1 MEQEKTNKTIGEL
14 LQEKDEKEAASA
26 AKIDESSLVDERS
39 VEEITKIDDVKVNK
53 YVIEIK
59 DLYKSYGKK
68 EVLKGLNLKVKPGE
82 VFGFIGRNGVGKSTT
97 IDCIVGLKEYD
108 SGDILIMGK
117 DVLRESLETKLLFG
131 YVPSE
136 PTAYEMM
143 TGNEYM
149 QFIGSAYGMLQKSFK
164 ANYDFL
170 VKKFQMNSV
179 DMNRR
184 ISEYSH
190 GMKQKLCLM
199 ASLIHN
205 PSVWIMDEPV
215 VGLDIMIYDV
225 LVKMIKDFA
234 TFGKTVF
241 ITSHSIDFVAKVCD
255 RVAIVNNG
263 VVEELIDFTE
273 EPYKRKDLGRIF
285 FKIYDEGT
293 IKN

>member
-1 MEQEKTNKTIGEL
+1 MEEKKLDKTIGEL
-14 LQEKDEKEAASA
+14 LQEQDAKEEASA
-26 AKIDESSLVDERS
+26 KKLREQALVDERS
-39 VEEITKIDDVKVNK
+39 IEEITHIDDVELTN
-53 YVIEIK
+53 YVIHIK
-59 DLYKSYGKK
+59 DLFKSYGKK
-68 EVLKGLNLKVKPGE
+68 DVLKGLNLAVKPGE

-108 SGDILIMGK
+108 SGDILVMGK
-117 DVLRESLETKLLFG
+117 DVKKQSLETKLQFG

-136 PTAYEMM
+136 PTTYEMM
-143 TGNEYM
+143 TGNEYL

-170 VKKFQMNSV
+170 VKKFQMNAV

-190 GMKQKLCLM
+190 GMKQKICLM

-205 PSVWIMDEPV
+205 PSIWILDEPV
-215 VGLDIMIYDV
+215 VGLDIMIYEV

-234 TFGKTVF
+234 AFGKTVF
-241 ITSHSIDFVAKVCD
+241 ITSHSIDFVTKVCD

-263 VVEELIDFTE
+263 VVEELIDFNE
-273 EPYKRKDLGRIF
+273 EPFKRKDLGRIF
-285 FKIYDEGT
+285 FKIYDESNV
-293 IKN
+293 K